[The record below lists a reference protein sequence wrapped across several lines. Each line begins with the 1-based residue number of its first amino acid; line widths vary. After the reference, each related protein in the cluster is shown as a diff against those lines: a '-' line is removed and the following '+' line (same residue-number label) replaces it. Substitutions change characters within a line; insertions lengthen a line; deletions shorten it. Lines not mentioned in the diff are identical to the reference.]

1 MEKSKQDNKKLKK
14 TKDENGDKAE
24 GNEQELQRAI
34 RQINSIKQAS
44 EDRSKDYESKVIF
57 I

>member
-1 MEKSKQDNKKLKK
+1 LEKSKQDNKKLKK